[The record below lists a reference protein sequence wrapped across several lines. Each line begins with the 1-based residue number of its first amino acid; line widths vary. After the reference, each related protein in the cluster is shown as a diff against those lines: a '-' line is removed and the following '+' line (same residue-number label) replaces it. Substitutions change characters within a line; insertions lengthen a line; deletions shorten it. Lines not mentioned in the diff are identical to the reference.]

1 MRNGSELR
9 GWRAWTSRRGTA
21 CLCGYV
27 RAWPGGPCMNPGGR
41 AACRY
46 VTVPVSWHTRRMMA
60 TDRVIGWGM
69 MLAGWMVSPL
79 VRVAALVPFGVVLR
93 PVLWLRTTLL
103 AWIGW

>member
-1 MRNGSELR
+1 
-9 GWRAWTSRRGTA
+9 
-21 CLCGYV
+21 
-27 RAWPGGPCMNPGGR
+27 MNPGGR

-79 VRVAALVPFGVVLR
+79 VAATSRSPRRAGRRIATRLVRVAALVPFGVVLR